1 MRGSFSLQ
9 KYSRLKKD
17 TEVGMVELE
26 YHHFITSSEVMYL
39 ENISVLAKK
48 SNLRQIKPQTL
59 QIYKHSRN
67 RRTCHVTRQ
76 RGSQQTVGNNDKGQP
91 FPTNTLKEKGKG
103 PLGKRDVRKMTTCD
117 VLKLLAFCSEQ
128 YHVHIHAHPCAQAHA
143 FSIDE

>member
-1 MRGSFSLQ
+1 MKDARELTHSEQRFIEENIEFLIKLHLRLTKRVMRGSFSLQ

-67 RRTCHVTRQ
+67 RRTCHVTR
-76 RGSQQTVGNNDKGQP
+76 
-91 FPTNTLKEKGKG
+91 
-103 PLGKRDVRKMTTCD
+103 
-117 VLKLLAFCSEQ
+117 
-128 YHVHIHAHPCAQAHA
+128 
-143 FSIDE
+143 